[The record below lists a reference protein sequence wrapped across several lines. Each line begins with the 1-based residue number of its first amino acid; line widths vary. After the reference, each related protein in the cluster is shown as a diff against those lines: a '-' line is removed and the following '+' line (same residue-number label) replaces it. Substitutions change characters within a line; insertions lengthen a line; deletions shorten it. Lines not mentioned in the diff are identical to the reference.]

1 MMGFAQRNVPIT
13 DTDYFTFHFATL
25 KDSWPVKTNLS
36 ISNNLSTFSH
46 AVSNFFIM
54 DGIRTANAF
63 TIIYGHHFTSHLY
76 FVSHTGSTLHLIST
90 VIILEMFPSE
100 KNPLVVLNSFFSN
113 RLASFLCPSF
123 MNFRFWIQHQYLP
136 EIFHTLFDSSRLMH
150 EFQFSTFPDST
161 DRAFSI
167 PESNNPVQDI

>member
-1 MMGFAQRNVPIT
+1 MHEFLFPTFPDPT
-13 DTDYFTFHFATL
+13 DRAFSIRESNNPVQDIWISSDYFTVHFATL

-63 TIIYGHHFTSHLY
+63 TIICGHHFTSHLY

-100 KNPLVVLNSFFSN
+100 KIHWSSLILFLESPCQLFMPKFYEF
-113 RLASFLCPSF
+113 SFLDTASIASRDLPYA
-123 MNFRFWIQHQYLP
+123 FW
-136 EIFHTLFDSSRLMH
+136 
-150 EFQFSTFPDST
+150 
-161 DRAFSI
+161 
-167 PESNNPVQDI
+167 